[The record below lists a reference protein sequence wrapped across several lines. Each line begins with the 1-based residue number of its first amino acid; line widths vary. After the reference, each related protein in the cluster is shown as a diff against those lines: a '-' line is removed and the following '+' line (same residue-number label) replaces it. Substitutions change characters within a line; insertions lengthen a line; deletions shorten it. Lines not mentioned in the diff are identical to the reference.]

1 MLYLNKFILFSI
13 YHNINKLQFETF
25 DPVKYNYNI
34 YHSHVSFLMNNT
46 KLKYFNTFLKNN
58 TLLDRETY
66 EILSNNYYKCVKTE
80 YALSRFVTHVVSK
93 IRPIHNNTTLLLDDT
108 SSLKHKFEIHELN
121 KKYVFGL
128 NDLYNIINNTLTSTE
143 EGCLS
148 FNKIKNPYTN
158 NVLTNETMY
167 RIYLFLF
174 YNYFKIPKI
183 FNKLMDCDFD
193 YDMFYENNKKELL
206 FLGLKNEYINL
217 SPRTK
222 RYYMIKMITKHG
234 NIDYKNVNYKLL
246 CEIFEPFLEYYYL
259 YNNYTYLHLQSFDS
273 LRSQFVPYYFKYV
286 YRKYL
291 KMKGFFRAFKLKN
304 PLFGRKIKQKNSFES
319 NNYKEYIYETV
330 IS

>member
-1 MLYLNKFILFSI
+1 MLYLNKFIIFSV
-13 YHNINKLQFETF
+13 YHNINKLQFEIF
-25 DPVKYNYNI
+25 DPDKYNYNI
-34 YHSHVSFLMNNT
+34 DHIHVSFLLNNT
-46 KLKYFNTFLKNN
+46 KLNYFNIFLNN
-58 TLLDRETY
+58 NIILDKELHESLINKY
-66 EILSNNYYKCVKTE
+66 IKCVKTE
-80 YALSRFVTHVVSK
+80 YALSRFITHIISK
-93 IRPIHNNTTLLLDDT
+93 IRPIHNSTTLLLDDT
-108 SSLKHKFEIHELN
+108 NSLKHKFEIHELN
-121 KKYVFGL
+121 KKYIFGI

-143 EGCLS
+143 EGNLS

-158 NVLTNETMY
+158 NVLKNETMY

-174 YNYFKIPKI
+174 YNYFKIPDI
-183 FNKLMDCDFD
+183 FNKLMKYDFN

-222 RYYMIKMITKHG
+222 RFFMIKMITKYG

-246 CEIFEPFLEYYYL
+246 CEIFEPYLEYYYL

-286 YRKYL
+286 YKKYL
-291 KMKGFFRAFKLKN
+291 KLKNFFKEFKLKN
-304 PLFGRKIKQKNSFES
+304 PLFGRKIKQKNIFEKE
-319 NNYKEYIYETV
+319 NYKEYIYETF